1 MPTRRSSYG
10 RQGGKPGRRSFRRRR
25 ASVST
30 RARFQRPSAR
40 NQQRQIQSL
49 AKLALRNR
57 RMLSASKSY
66 TDWFQR
72 FNNQNITGLW
82 FSQELLRF
90 VDWEA
95 GNRQD
100 ADVLVSQNVFLR
112 NMVIEWYANSFN
124 KDQACVFEVFV
135 VSIRS
140 NASNWLPSS
149 GPAGVLTEGLDYEN
163 MGSGNMVALN
173 SGVFKVHFA
182 KMFQLFPRDN
192 PDGMDPDPL
201 DFSGNP
207 FTTYRRGKINL
218 SLNMKVRS
226 PAGLSWKNLNM
237 NTLPPNQ
244 RLYLLYRAQSSD
256 STNQYQFSWATHT
269 TAIAQS

>member
-1 MPTRRSSYG
+1 MPSRRSSYG
-10 RQGGKPGRRSFRRRR
+10 SQATRTGRRRFRRRR

-30 RARFQRPSAR
+30 RARYQRPSAR

-57 RMLSASKSY
+57 KMLTASKSY
-66 TDWFQR
+66 TDWFQN
-72 FNNQNITGLW
+72 FNNNNVTGLW
-82 FSQELLRF
+82 FSQELMRM
-90 VDWEA
+90 VDWDA

-112 NMVIEWYANSFN
+112 NMVLEWYANSFTKN
-124 KDQACVFEVFV
+124 QATQFEVFV
-135 VSIRS
+135 VSIRK
-140 NASNWLPSS
+140 NASNWTPGA
-149 GPAGVLTEGLDYEN
+149 GPAGVLTEGIDFTS

-192 PDGMDPDPL
+192 PDGQEPDPL

-218 SLNMKVRS
+218 SLNFKVRS

-237 NTLPPNQ
+237 QTLPPNQ
-244 RLYLLYRAQSSD
+244 RLYLLYRGQSAD
-256 STNQYQFSWATHT
+256 TVNQYQFSWATHT